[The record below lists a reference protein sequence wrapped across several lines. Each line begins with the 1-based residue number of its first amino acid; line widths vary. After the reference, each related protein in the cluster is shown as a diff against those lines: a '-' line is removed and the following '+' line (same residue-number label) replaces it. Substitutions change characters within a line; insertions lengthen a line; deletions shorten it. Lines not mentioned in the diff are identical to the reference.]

1 MWGMLSGISEPFAAV
16 VGWLI
21 LKGSMSN
28 TLYAVLFGIVSGMMV
43 IVSVKELLP
52 TARRYDPNDEIV
64 TSSFVVGMGIMALSL
79 ILFS

>member
-79 ILFS
+79 ILFA